1 MRLITFTR
9 GVALS
14 GALTLLY
21 AQVAQAAGT
30 PTGENTPVHLTTT
43 GATHAAAAGG
53 GGSSILRTIIA
64 MAVVIVIIYAI
75 ARILKAV
82 KGRDEVRASGNGL
95 SQIAT
100 LPLGANRSVALVRAG
115 RDIVLVGIAEQGI
128 TALKTYTEAEAIA
141 NGIEVPQDSAAEY
154 DQTEKPFD
162 RVVDGLRRMTVRS

>member
-43 GATHAAAAGG
+43 GAAHAAAGG

-141 NGIEVPQDSAAEY
+141 NGIEVPHDSAAEY

>member
-141 NGIEVPQDSAAEY
+141 NGIDVPAATDPGQSEERPFGEVL
-154 DQTEKPFD
+154 D
-162 RVVDGLRRMTVRS
+162 RLRRMTVRP

>member
-43 GATHAAAAGG
+43 GAAHAAAGG